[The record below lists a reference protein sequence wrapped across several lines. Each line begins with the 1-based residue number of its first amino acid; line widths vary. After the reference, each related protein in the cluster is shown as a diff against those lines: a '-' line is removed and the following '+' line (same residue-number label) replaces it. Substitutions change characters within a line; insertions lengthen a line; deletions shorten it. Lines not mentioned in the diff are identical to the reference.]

1 MALKEV
7 SQSEPVSK
15 PGRNIVLIGNPN
27 VGKSVVFN
35 ALTGTYTDV
44 ANYPGTTLDLT
55 CSRFGQDIITDTP
68 GIYGISSF
76 NEEERIAR
84 DIILQA
90 DIVINVVD
98 AVHLARDLFL
108 TQQIIDAGVSVI
120 VVLNMIDEALIQGLE
135 IDVPLLEKLLGVPI
149 ITTIAVK
156 NQGIEDIRK
165 RWQEARPGITE
176 FWLAELLSKAPIG
189 LSQGEYLFILE
200 GDPEIADRCGLPA
213 ADLRDEIYN
222 RRRKHINHV
231 IKQIVKEGSVK
242 ETLGSALSR
251 WMLQPLTGIPFLLLT
266 LWGMYWLIGVF
277 IAQTVVGYTDEVL
290 MVGYYEPAVRNFV
303 RHYIDLSSF
312 WGTILTGQ
320 FGLLT
325 MTVTLVFGLLLPLVT
340 GFFIVISVLEDTG
353 YLPRIATLVD
363 RVLLVM
369 GLNGRSII
377 PLILGFGC
385 VTMAAITTKLLGSD
399 REKRIALFLLCLGVP
414 CSAQLAFITSLLVS
428 LGGHYIILFILVI
441 SGILITSGSLLG
453 RFLPGEPSPLFIE
466 LPPLRLPILRN
477 VFTKTWNKSYE
488 FIKEAIPLFTGGA
501 LLLGILEATG
511 SMEAIQNF
519 LVPIT
524 VGWLKLPKEAASSLL
539 MGFIRRDFGTAGI
552 IHMSMLPAQKFVALV
567 TLTLFM
573 PCIAATLVVLKE
585 RGWREGLFIWGAVF
599 FLAFFLG
606 GLLARLFGYFN
617 VAEQGIN
624 FWPVVGTLVL
634 FFATAL
640 GVSLWGKRSILK

>member
-1 MALKEV
+1 MDLIA
-7 SQSEPVSK
+7 SCQSEQVSK
-15 PGRNIVLIGNPN
+15 LVKNIVLVGNPN

-44 ANYPGTTLDLT
+44 ANYPGTTLDFT
-55 CSRFGQDIITDTP
+55 CKRFGQDIITDTP

-90 DIVINVVD
+90 DIVINVVN

-108 TQQIIDAGVSVI
+108 TQQIIDAGVPVI
-120 VVLNMIDEALIQGLE
+120 VILNMIDEALVQGLE
-135 IDVPLLEKLLGVPI
+135 INVPLLEKLLGVPI

-156 NQGIEDIRK
+156 NEGIEELRN
-165 RWQEARPGITE
+165 RWQEARPGITQL
-176 FWLAELLSKAPIG
+176 WLAGLLSKAPAG
-189 LSQGEYLFILE
+189 LSQGEYLLILE
-200 GDPEIADRCGLPA
+200 GDKEIAERCGLPV

-222 RRRKHINHV
+222 RRRKYINQV
-231 IKQIVKEGSVK
+231 VEQTVKEVSVK
-242 ETLGSALSR
+242 ETFGAALSR
-251 WMLQPLTGIPFLLLT
+251 WMLQPSTGIPFLLLT
-266 LWGMYWLIGVF
+266 LWGMYWLIGVL
-277 IAQTVVGYTDEVL
+277 IAQTVVGYTDEVI
-290 MVGYYEPAVRNFV
+290 MVEYYEPAVRKFTS
-303 RHYIDLSSF
+303 HYVDLGSF
-312 WGTILTGQ
+312 WGIILTGQ
-320 FGLLT
+320 FGIFT
-325 MTVTLVFGLLLPLVT
+325 MTVKLIFGLLLPLVM
-340 GFFIVISVLEDTG
+340 GFFLVISVLEDTG

-363 RVLLVM
+363 RVLLGM
-369 GLNGRSII
+369 GLNGRAII

-428 LGGHYIILFILVI
+428 LGGHYTMLFILVI

-466 LPPLRLPILRN
+466 LPPLRLPRMQN
-477 VFTKTWNKSYE
+477 VLTKTWNKSYE
-488 FIKEAIPLFTGGA
+488 FILEAIPLFTGGA
-501 LLLGILEATG
+501 LLLGILEASG
-511 SMEAIQNF
+511 GMEVVQNF

-573 PCIAATLVVLKE
+573 PCIAATLVVFKE
-585 RGWREGLFIWGAVF
+585 RGWREGLSIWGAVF

-617 VAEQGIN
+617 VAGQGID
-624 FWPVVGTLVL
+624 FVPVVGTLVL
-634 FFATAL
+634 LFATAL
-640 GVSLWGKRSILK
+640 GISRWGKRSILK